1 MGFEFEGPVMETEEG
16 IIVLGEVAEVGKL
29 ERKGNGGSRGNR
41 QSPREWG

>member
-29 ERKGNGGSRGNR
+29 ERKGNSGVRGNR
-41 QSPREWG
+41 QTPREWG